1 MNWRALKYL
10 SIFTLPLTV
19 IISFNATGYWVFLPV
34 IYVFAIIPL
43 LELLFRPNVSNLSLA
58 EEEMAKED
66 RIYDVFLWCVVPV
79 QLGFMIAFLLKMNKP
94 NLTLMQQVGYTL
106 SMGMMCGAMAINVGH
121 ELGHRTNKIE
131 QFLAKILLTSSMYTH
146 FFIEHNRGHHKR
158 VGTLDDPAT
167 ERFNEPLYVF
177 WMRSIVFQY
186 VDAWKLEFQRM
197 KVINASK
204 FSIKNQMVQ
213 ISMVQLVLLFVL
225 HLFFGWLGVFS
236 FLLAAW
242 VGILMLE
249 TVNYIEHYGLQRT
262 QISEKRFERVQP
274 HHSWNS
280 NHMIGRLLL
289 FELSRHSDHHF
300 LADRKYQILRHHEN
314 SLQMPTGY
322 PGMMVLSFI
331 PPLFFK
337 VVNPLIKR
345 GANSAQDRVPTEL

>member
-19 IISFNATGYWVFLPV
+19 IISFNATDYWVFLPV

-43 LELLFRPNVSNLSLA
+43 LELFFRPNVSNLSLA

-66 RIYDVFLWCVVPV
+66 RIYDVLLWLVVPV
-79 QLGFMIAFLLKMNKP
+79 QLGFIIGFLLKMNEP

-106 SMGMMCGAMAINVGH
+106 AMGMMCGAMAINVGH
-121 ELGHRTNKIE
+121 ELGHRTNKME
-131 QFLAKILLTSSMYTH
+131 QFLAKVLLTTSMYTH

-158 VGTLDDPAT
+158 VGTQEDPAT
-167 ERFNEPLYVF
+167 ARLNEPLYVF
-177 WMRSIVFQY
+177 WVRSVVFQY
-186 VDAWKLEFQRM
+186 VDAWQLEFQRM
-197 KVINASK
+197 KVLKATR
-204 FSIKNQMVQ
+204 FSFKNQLVQ
-213 ISMVQLVLLFVL
+213 ISMVQLVLLASLYFI
-225 HLFFGWLGVFS
+225 FGAIGLLS
-236 FLLAAW
+236 FLAAAF

-249 TVNYIEHYGLQRT
+249 TVNYIEHYGLRRMR
-262 QISEKRFERVQP
+262 ISEKRYERVQP

-280 NHMIGRLLL
+280 NHLIGRLLL

-337 VVNPLIKR
+337 VVNPLIENN
-345 GANSAQDRVPTEL
+345 ANSAQSRVPSEV